1 MSDPIYGIIERLAL
15 IEGKT
20 TPVSVKHGL
29 NKQQQGVPQ
38 LPALL
43 KPKNIS
49 PTLSKKPY
57 QAHPL
62 DGYMVGETVLNPQDP
77 KADLMAKRK
86 ALQDLE
92 REPGHDK
99 EAIRQR
105 KLDLDKEARQKGLSE
120 AMQEVEEDM
129 VSKVKQRFAD
139 YLEQLEQD
147 NELDHRLVNKAK
159 RDLDIINDPA
169 PENEEQEM
177 EEATWDSDVAPPSD
191 PADTEVAHGLENDI
205 ATAVSQPTAP
215 LGESPVKVYEMDD
228 GTCLECWGDDT
239 TGYEVR
245 NGERSLPTRFPNI
258 DHADMAVKL
267 FQKRRQAAQQD
278 QNQDYIEEK

>member
-49 PTLSKKPY
+49 PTLTKKPY

-62 DGYMVGETVLNPQDP
+62 DGYMVGENSL
-77 KADLMAKRK
+77 A
-86 ALQDLE
+86 
-92 REPGHDK
+92 
-99 EAIRQR
+99 
-105 KLDLDKEARQKGLSE
+105 E

-129 VSKVKQRFAD
+129 ISRVKGQFAD
-139 YLEQLEQD
+139 YLEKLEKE
-147 NELDHRLVNKAK
+147 NHLDSRLVRKAK
-159 RDLDIINDPA
+159 AELNIDNDPQTEDEVE
-169 PENEEQEM
+169 EN
-177 EEATWDSDVAPPSD
+177 ATWDQDVQPIGD
-191 PADTEVAHGLENDI
+191 PADTEVAHGVEDHI
-205 ATAVSQPTAP
+205 AAAVAAPASPMSAVS
-215 LGESPVKVYEMDD
+215 ESPVRTYTLED
-228 GTCLECWGDDT
+228 GTCLECWGDDES
-239 TGYEVR
+239 GYEVR
-245 NGERSLPTRFPNI
+245 NGDRSLPTRFPNI
-258 DHADMAVKL
+258 DHADMAVRL

-278 QNQDYIEEK
+278 KNQDYIEEK

>member
-62 DGYMVGETVLNPQDP
+62 DGYMVGEN
-77 KADLMAKRK
+77 
-86 ALQDLE
+86 AL
-92 REPGHDK
+92 
-99 EAIRQR
+99 A
-105 KLDLDKEARQKGLSE
+105 E

-129 VSKVKQRFAD
+129 VTKVKQRFAD

-147 NELDHRLVNKAK
+147 NELDHHLVRKAK
-159 RDLDIINDPA
+159 AELNIDDDPQT
-169 PENEEQEM
+169 EEEM
-177 EEATWDSDVAPPSD
+177 EEATWDSDVAPVSD
-191 PADTEVAHGLENDI
+191 PGDTEVAHGLENDL

-215 LGESPVKVYEMDD
+215 LGESPARIYTMDD
-228 GTCLECWGDDT
+228 GACLECWGDDER
-239 TGYEVR
+239 GFEVR
-245 NGERSLPTRFPNI
+245 HNGRSLPTRFPNI